1 MKVIEFSRESAR
13 KAFALWKSSHE
24 LLILDSD
31 YAQIR
36 ADLTSMFRGIK
47 EEVSEERT
55 EYTTDVLFGLKL
67 YEYFGQ
73 KSWFNLRLAANDG
86 FWRHIAV
93 AVIPNIVGERW
104 GEHKENYYWKQS
116 NRLWPKTAWW
126 FIHLTWH
133 NSSAETKKILTQ
145 KHFNSDTIQGIVE
158 RTGKRGTYVEVYREI
173 IYQYSLLDYS
183 TILKFK
189 KQMSLGSDSLFRAI
203 MRLNTA
209 RSLVTDPC
217 LTRDGVPG
225 YVKSMIDELT
235 SNLL

>member
-1 MKVIEFSRESAR
+1 MKIIEFSRESAR
-13 KAFALWKSSHE
+13 KVFGLWKRSHE
-24 LLILDSD
+24 LPVMNSD
-31 YAQIR
+31 YALLR
-36 ADLTSMFRGIK
+36 TDLTSMFNSIRD
-47 EEVSEERT
+47 EVTDDRA
-55 EYTTDVLFGLKL
+55 EYTTDVLYGLKL

-73 KSWFNLRLAANDG
+73 KTWFNLRLAANDG
-86 FWRHIAV
+86 FWRYIAV

-104 GEHKENYYWKQS
+104 GDNRENYFWKQS
-116 NRLWPKTAWW
+116 NRLWPKTVWW

-133 NSSAETKKILTQ
+133 NSSEETKRILLQ

-158 RTGKRGTYVEVYREI
+158 RTGKKGTYVEVYREI
-173 IYQYSLLDYS
+173 ISQYSLLDYS
-183 TILKFK
+183 VILKFK

-235 SNLL
+235 SNL

>member
-1 MKVIEFSRESAR
+1 MKPIVYSRETAR
-13 KAFALWKSSHE
+13 KVFDLWKSSHE
-24 LLILDSD
+24 SPVLDSD

-36 ADLTSMFRGIK
+36 ADLMNMFRCIK
-47 EEVSEERT
+47 EEVSDERA
-55 EYTTDVLFGLKL
+55 EYTTDVLFGLKM
-67 YEYFGQ
+67 YEYFGR
-73 KSWFNLRLAANDG
+73 KEWFGLRLAADDG
-86 FWRHIAV
+86 FWRYIAV
-93 AVIPNIVGERW
+93 AVIPDIVGERW
-104 GEHKENYYWKQS
+104 GENKENYFWKQS

-133 NSSAETKKILTQ
+133 NSVEETKTILAQ

-158 RTGKRGTYVEVYREI
+158 RTGKKGTYVEVYREI
-173 IYQYSLLDYS
+173 VYQYSLLDYS
-183 TILKFK
+183 VILKFK

-217 LTRDGVPG
+217 LTQDGVSG

-235 SNLL
+235 LNIL